1 MKVASQSDAR
11 HILAQSLNTVSIR
24 PGVSVLSV
32 LRHLNY
38 RAWFA
43 LAEFVD
49 NALQSYLQNRRELE
63 ALHGPS
69 FKLQVSIDIEPS
81 KPARISI
88 RDNAAGIAQSDFPR
102 AFRPA
107 AVPTNVSGLSEFGMG
122 MKSAA
127 CWFASRW
134 HVRTK
139 ALGEPVARIVRFD
152 VAQIVHDQI
161 EELEIENEQSTAQ
174 AHFTEVV
181 LDDLHHVP
189 IKKTLSKIKEH
200 LTDIYRVFIRDG
212 VLTLSLNGETLT
224 FEEPSILRAPYVK
237 TPDSPARTWRKPIAF
252 DFGEDLKV
260 TGFAGLRDPG
270 NYARSGFALFRR
282 GRLIQGSGDEGYRPP
297 MIFAQPGSYRYL
309 RLFGELHLDGFEVS
323 HTKDGF
329 RWDENEQPFIELLK
343 EELDKED
350 FPLLRQVDGYRVI
363 AARADRT
370 AAAREAVD
378 RTTTALEQGLVEVL
392 EKVASQAPVETRD
405 HALEPQPTLA
415 AKEIEINFRGEK
427 WRIKIELGDDPAE
440 SQWLAISDTMNPGVT
455 GRTIEIRVSLAHPF
469 MISFAQTDPDDVE
482 ALLRVASALALA
494 ETLARRAGV
503 KLTGTVRRNL
513 NDILREA
520 LSQPT
525 TT

>member
-1 MKVASQSDAR
+1 VSCTDT
-11 HILAQSLNTVSIR
+11 HSLKTVNIR

-49 NALQSYLQNRRELE
+49 NSLQSYLEKRAELE
-63 ALHGPS
+63 ALHGPR
-69 FKLQVSIDIEPS
+69 FKLKISIELDASTP
-81 KPARISI
+81 PRLSI
-88 RDNAAGIAQSDFPR
+88 RDNAAGIAQSEFSR

-107 AVPTNVSGLSEFGMG
+107 AIPPDLSGLSEFGMG

-139 ALGEPVARIVRFD
+139 ALGEPIARIVHFD
-152 VAQIVHDQI
+152 VERIVNDQI
-161 EELEIENEQSTAQ
+161 EELEIESAPSSSD

-181 LDDLHHVP
+181 MDNLHHVP
-189 IKKTLSKIKEH
+189 VKKTLSKIKEH
-200 LTDIYRVFIRDG
+200 LSDIYRVFIRDR
-212 VLTLSLNGETLT
+212 SLDLVFNGEHLIV
-224 FEEPSILRAPYVK
+224 EEPSVLRAPFVRE
-237 TPDSPARTWRKPIAF
+237 PNGPIRTWRKPISF
-252 DFGEDLKV
+252 DFGDDLKV
-260 TGFAGLRDPG
+260 NGFAALRDPG

-309 RLFGELHLDGFEVS
+309 RLFGELHMEGFEVS

-343 EELDKED
+343 EHLDSD
-350 FPLLRQVDGYRVI
+350 DLPLLRQADGYRVI
-363 AARADRT
+363 AAREERT

-378 RTTTALEQGLVEVL
+378 RTTTALQQQPLPEVL
-392 EKVASQAPVETRD
+392 NRVAGEPPIETRD
-405 HALEPQPTLA
+405 RALDAQPMLA
-415 AKEIEINFRGEK
+415 SKEINIDFRGER
-427 WRIKIELGDDPAE
+427 WRIKVELGDDPAE
-440 SQWLAISDTMNPGVT
+440 GQWLAMSDSIQPSSSERV
-455 GRTIEIRVSLAHPF
+455 IEIRVSLAHPF
-469 MISFAQTDPDDVE
+469 MVSFAQTDPDDVE

-494 ETLARRAGV
+494 ETLARRTVRMA
-503 KLTGTVRRNL
+503 GTVRRNL
-513 NDILREA
+513 NEILLEA
-520 LSQPT
+520 LSQPAT
-525 TT
+525 